1 MGLPA
6 PRLDD
11 KTFIQLMEDVR
22 KLIPR
27 YAPEW
32 TDFNTSDPGI
42 TFFELF
48 ASLTEQ
54 QRYYLD
60 QIDDKSILKFLK
72 LLGIYPKPAIAARAD
87 VTFSSKTDL
96 LRSILV
102 PKGTKLSTRSV
113 NDGDPQLIFE
123 TEAPLWVVPARLDKI
138 ISVSSIELKDNTAIN
153 QIDGLSFA
161 AFGEE
166 NSSGDRS
173 LYLGFN
179 LPFLTREDI
188 FGSENTRLITILNH
202 YFGFDWIGNTDGIIA
217 IGIAIQKSNTTVTI
231 TDAIG
236 SRRLTF
242 HQPNPGER
250 ISLIWDVNLADG
262 NVDWTNELLIVGE
275 STQPQQLIPRQG
287 IPFPPGKDLALTVN
301 LFEDYPVK
309 LGQHNDEIAEV
320 LPSIQLE
327 WEYFQADQWL
337 PLTVLKDE
345 TRQLTRSGRLWFK
358 SPDAMTADIIFS
370 SFSQALY
377 WIRVRIKQGD
387 YEIPPRIDAIRLNT
401 ISAIQHNTFCKA
413 TAFSSNGQLT
423 QTFPASYLTLSGAN
437 IQDGNTVQVSDR
449 SGDWQDLN
457 SVSLTP
463 DPENSQITIAFP
475 SPNVP
480 FLGENNIR
488 LISYQPEF
496 RSQLSLSQSN
506 GLPNQRFQL
515 DPLPV
520 IAEQL
525 ALQVQEMVELGETI
539 VDQTTISCLLQI
551 QRTFPVLI
559 QSGVPINVT
568 LRVVPKQNLARIE
581 LRERLESGLQFAHP
595 ETLSI
600 VSDNPP
606 VALFRYDH
614 LQAEEPIEFTYQVIV
629 LDDGKTIGGD
639 ILIYDNSHC
648 LPIQESNSI
657 SKLILRGTSQS
668 NYWQDWT
675 QVPDLDASRPTDSH
689 YIVEQATGQLQFG
702 DGINGAIPAV
712 MANDIDNLRLC
723 SYQTCQGALG
733 NVAIGKINTIV
744 VSPMIPGLA
753 KLTVTNAISA
763 VGGTDPE
770 TLEFA
775 QLRAR
780 KQLKIPTRAVTS
792 EDFEFLAL
800 ATPGLRVARAKAIP
814 FVAQSGEKKDPPRV
828 IAAPAIE
835 LATATIC
842 PSVPKFR
849 TEVIVPPHVTVVVVP
864 YSPAPIL
871 KPTPSQ
877 GFLKTVCLH
886 LDRHRLITTKVEV
899 IAPTYVGI
907 GVNTTLRLRRGF
919 SEITSQEQIDRALQK
934 FLHPLEGGTEG
945 KGWEF
950 GRTVYRSEIY
960 QVLEIISSVDCVQRV
975 DLNFQ
980 GVGANR
986 NADGNIAISPQSLVY
1001 SLDHQIEVINPEAI
1015 CRSGEG
1021 L

>member
-72 LLGIYPKPAIAARAD
+72 LLGIYPKPAITARAE
-87 VTFSSKTDL
+87 VTFSGKTNL
-96 LRSILV
+96 FRSILI
-102 PKGTKLSTRSV
+102 PKGTKLSTSSV
-113 NDGDPQLIFE
+113 NNGDPQLIFE
-123 TEAPLWVVPARLDKI
+123 TEAPLWVVPARVDKI
-138 ISVSSIELKDNTAIN
+138 ISVSSIELQDNTAIN

-166 NSSGDRS
+166 NSSDDRS

-179 LPFLTREDI
+179 LSFLTRDDI
-188 FGSENTRLITILNH
+188 FGNDNARLIDVLDQ
-202 YFGFDWIGNTDGIIA
+202 YFGFNWIGNKN
-217 IGIAIQKSNTTVTI
+217 GIAIQKNNTTVTI
-231 TDAIG
+231 TDTVG
-236 SRRLTF
+236 NRRLTF
-242 HQPNPGER
+242 HQTNPGER
-250 ISLIWDVNLADG
+250 ISLIWDANLADG
-262 NVDWTNELLIVGE
+262 SVDWTNELLIVGE
-275 STQPQQLIPRQG
+275 SNQPQKVIPKQG
-287 IPFPPGKDLALTVN
+287 TPFPPGKYIALTVN

-320 LPSIQLE
+320 IPSIQLE

-337 PLTVLKDE
+337 PLEVLKDE
-345 TRQLTRSGRLWFK
+345 TCQLTCGGRLWFK
-358 SPDAMTADIIFS
+358 SPDTMTANVVFPS
-370 SFSQALY
+370 LSQALY
-377 WIRVRIKQGD
+377 WIRVRVNQGD
-387 YEIPPRIDAIRLNT
+387 YEISPRIDAMRLNT

-413 TAFSSNGQLT
+413 TTFSSSGQLT
-423 QTFPASYLTLSGAN
+423 QTFPASYLTLAGEN
-437 IQDGNTVQVSDR
+437 IQQSNTVQVRDR
-449 SGDWQDLN
+449 SGDWQDLD
-457 SVSLTP
+457 SVNLTS
-463 DPENSQITIAFP
+463 DPKNSQITIAFT
-475 SPNVP
+475 SANVP
-480 FLGENNIR
+480 LAGENNLR
-488 LISYQPEF
+488 LISCQPDF
-496 RSQLSLSQSN
+496 RSQLSLGQSN

-515 DPLPV
+515 EPLPV
-520 IAEQL
+520 VAEQL

-539 VDQTTISCLLQI
+539 TDQTTIPCLLQI
-551 QRTFPVLI
+551 QRTFPVII
-559 QSGVPINVT
+559 QSGVPITVT
-568 LRVVPKQNLARIE
+568 LTIVPKQNLARIE
-581 LRERLESGLQFAHP
+581 LRERLESGLRFAHP
-595 ETLSI
+595 ETLPIES
-600 VSDNPP
+600 VNPP

-614 LQAEEPIEFTYQVIV
+614 LRAEDPIEFTYQVIAI
-629 LDDGKTIGGD
+629 DDGKTIGGD
-639 ILIYDNSHC
+639 ILIYDELHC
-648 LPIQESNSI
+648 LPIQESIPI
-657 SKLILRGTSQS
+657 SKLILRSTSQAH
-668 NYWQDWT
+668 YWQDWT

-689 YIVEQATGQLQFG
+689 YMVEPVTGQLQFG
-702 DGINGAIPAV
+702 DGINGAIPTV
-712 MANDIDNLRLC
+712 PANDTDNLRLC

-744 VSPMIPGLA
+744 APPMIPGLA
-753 KLTVTNAISA
+753 KLTVTNAMPA
-763 VGGTDPE
+763 FGGTDPE

-828 IAAPAIE
+828 IAAPEIE
-835 LATATIC
+835 MTTATVC

-849 TEVIVPPHVTVVVVP
+849 TEAIVPPHVTVVVVP

-871 KPTPSQ
+871 KPTPST

-899 IAPTYVGI
+899 IAPNYVGI

-919 SEITSQEQIDRALQK
+919 SEVTSQEQIDRALQK
-934 FLHPLEGGTEG
+934 FLHPLVGGTEG

-960 QVLEIISSVDCVQRV
+960 QVLEAIPSVDCVQRV

-980 GVGANR
+980 GAGANR
-986 NADGNIAISPQSLVY
+986 DADGNIAISPQSLVY
-1001 SLDHQIEVINPEAI
+1001 SLDHQIEVINPEAT

>member
-72 LLGIYPKPAIAARAD
+72 LLGIYPKPAIAAQAD
-87 VTFSSKTDL
+87 VTFSGKTDL

-102 PKGTKLSTRSV
+102 PKGTKLSTSSV
-113 NDGDPQLIFE
+113 NNGDPQLIFE

-166 NSSGDRS
+166 IASGDRS

-188 FGSENTRLITILNH
+188 FGIDNTRLIDVLDQ
-202 YFGFDWIGNTDGIIA
+202 YFGFNWIGNKN
-217 IGIAIQKSNTTVTI
+217 GIAIQKSNTTVTI
-231 TDAIG
+231 TDTIG
-236 SRRLTF
+236 NRRLTF
-242 HQPNPGER
+242 HQTNPSER
-250 ISLIWDVNLADG
+250 ISLIWDANLADG
-262 NVDWTNELLIVGE
+262 NVDWTNELLIVGG
-275 STQPQQLIPRQG
+275 SNQPQQLIPKQG
-287 IPFPPGKDLALTVN
+287 TPFPPGKDIALTVN

-309 LGQHNDEIAEV
+309 LGQHNDEIPEAGV
-320 LPSIQLE
+320 KSSIQLV
-327 WEYFQADQWL
+327 WEYCQQIDEWL
-337 PLTVLKDE
+337 PLKVIDDE
-345 TRQLTRSGRLWFK
+345 TCQLTRSGRLWFK
-358 SPDAMTADIIFS
+358 SPDTMTANVAFPGFIN
-370 SFSQALY
+370 QPLY

-387 YEIPPRIDAIRLNT
+387 YEIPPRIDAIQLNT

-413 TAFSSNGQLT
+413 ITFSSNGQLT
-423 QTFPASYLTLSGAN
+423 QTFPASYLTLAEATV
-437 IQDGNTVQVSDR
+437 QDCNTVQVRDR
-449 SGDWQDLN
+449 SGDWQDLE

-463 DPENSQITIAFP
+463 DPENSQITIAFNP
-475 SPNVP
+475 ADVP
-480 FLGENNIR
+480 LAGENNLR
-488 LISYQPEF
+488 LISYQPDF
-496 RSQLSLSQSN
+496 RSQLSLGQSN

-515 DPLPV
+515 EPLPV
-520 IAEQL
+520 VAEQL
-525 ALQVQEMVELGETI
+525 ALQVQAVVELGETV
-539 VDQTTISCLLQI
+539 VDQTTIPCLLQI

-559 QSGVPINVT
+559 QSGVPITVT
-568 LRVVPKQNLARIE
+568 LTVVPKQNLARIE
-581 LRERLESGLQFAHP
+581 LRERLESGLRFAHP
-595 ETLSI
+595 ETLPIES
-600 VSDNPP
+600 VNPP

-614 LQAEEPIEFTYQVIV
+614 LRTEEPIEFTYQVIA

-639 ILIYDNSHC
+639 ILIYDELHC
-648 LPIQESNSI
+648 LPMQESISI
-657 SKLILRGTSQS
+657 SKLILRSTSQAH
-668 NYWQDWT
+668 YWQDWT

-712 MANDIDNLRLC
+712 LANDTDNLRLY

-744 VSPMIPGLA
+744 ASLVIPGLA
-753 KLTVTNAISA
+753 KLTVTNAMPAI
-763 VGGTDPE
+763 GGTDPE

-828 IAAPAIE
+828 IAPPVIE
-835 LATATIC
+835 SVTATLR
-842 PSVPKFR
+842 PSVPRLR
-849 TEVIVPPHVTVVVVP
+849 TEAIVPPHVTVVVVP
-864 YSPAPIL
+864 YSPAPIVR
-871 KPTPSQ
+871 PTPSS

-899 IAPTYVGI
+899 IAPNYVGI

-934 FLHPLEGGTEG
+934 FLHPLVGGTEG

-960 QVLEIISSVDCVQRV
+960 QVLEAIPSVDCVQRV

-980 GVGANR
+980 GVGATR
-986 NADGNIAISPQSLVY
+986 DADGNIAISPQSLVY
-1001 SLDHQIEVINPEAI
+1001 SLDHQIEVINPEAT

>member
-1 MGLPA
+1 MGLPT

-11 KTFIQLMEDVR
+11 KTFIQLMEDVK

-48 ASLTEQ
+48 GSLTEQ

-72 LLGIYPKPAIAARAD
+72 LLGIYPKPAIAAQAE
-87 VTFSSKTDL
+87 VTFSGKTDL
-96 LRSILV
+96 FRSILI
-102 PKGTKLSTRSV
+102 PKGTKLSTSSV
-113 NDGDPQLIFE
+113 NNGDPQLIFE

-166 NSSGDRS
+166 NSSDDRS

-179 LPFLTREDI
+179 LPFLTRNDI
-188 FGSENTRLITILNH
+188 FGGDNARLIDVFDQ
-202 YFGFDWIGNTDGIIA
+202 YFGFNWIGNKN
-217 IGIAIQKSNTTVTI
+217 GIAIQKTNTTVTI
-231 TDAIG
+231 TDTIG
-236 SRRLTF
+236 NHRLTF
-242 HQPNPGER
+242 HQTNPGER
-250 ISLIWDVNLADG
+250 ISLTWDANLADG
-262 NVDWTNELLIVGE
+262 SVDWTNELLIVAE
-275 STQPQQLIPRQG
+275 SNQVIPKQG
-287 IPFPPGKDLALTVN
+287 TPFPPGKGMALTVN

-320 LPSIQLE
+320 IPSIQLE

-337 PLTVLKDE
+337 PLEILKDE
-345 TRQLTRSGRLWFK
+345 TCQLTRSGRLWFK
-358 SPDAMTADIIFS
+358 SPDTMTANVVFPS
-370 SFSQALY
+370 LSQALY
-377 WIRVRIKQGD
+377 WIRVRIKEGD

-401 ISAIQHNTFCKA
+401 ISAIQHNSFCKA
-413 TAFSSNGQLT
+413 TTFSSNGQLT
-423 QTFPASYLTLSGAN
+423 QTFPASYLTLAGEN
-437 IQDGNTVQVSDR
+437 IQQTNTVQVRDR
-449 SGDWQDLN
+449 SGDWQDLD

-463 DPENSQITIAFP
+463 DPENSQIMIAFT
-475 SPNVP
+475 SANVP
-480 FLGENNIR
+480 LAGENNLR
-488 LISYQPEF
+488 LISSQLDF
-496 RSQLSLSQSN
+496 RSQLSLGQSN

-520 IAEQL
+520 VADQL
-525 ALQVQEMVELGETI
+525 ALQV
-539 VDQTTISCLLQI
+539 
-551 QRTFPVLI
+551 
-559 QSGVPINVT
+559 
-568 LRVVPKQNLARIE
+568 
-581 LRERLESGLQFAHP
+581 
-595 ETLSI
+595 
-600 VSDNPP
+600 
-606 VALFRYDH
+606 
-614 LQAEEPIEFTYQVIV
+614 
-629 LDDGKTIGGD
+629 
-639 ILIYDNSHC
+639 
-648 LPIQESNSI
+648 
-657 SKLILRGTSQS
+657 LILRGTSQAH
-668 NYWQDWT
+668 YWQDWT
-675 QVPDLDASRPTDSH
+675 QVPDLDASKPTDSH

-712 MANDIDNLRLC
+712 LANNTDNLRLC

-733 NVAIGKINTIV
+733 NVAIGKIDTV
-744 VSPMIPGLA
+744 VESRMIPRLA
-753 KLTVTNAISA
+753 KLTVTNAMPAI
-763 VGGTDPE
+763 GGTDPE
-770 TLEFA
+770 TLGFA

-780 KQLKIPTRAVTS
+780 KQLKVPTRAVTS

-828 IAAPAIE
+828 IAAPEIE
-835 LATATIC
+835 MATATLR

-849 TEVIVPPHVTVVVVP
+849 TEAIVPPHVTVVVVP
-864 YSPAPIL
+864 YSPAQIF
-871 KPTPSQ
+871 KPTPSK

-899 IAPTYVGI
+899 IAPNYVGV

-919 SEITSQEQIDRALQK
+919 SEIASQEQIDRALQK
-934 FLHPLEGGTEG
+934 FFHPLVGGTEG

-960 QVLEIISSVDCVQRV
+960 QVLEAIPSVDCIQRV

-980 GVGANR
+980 GAGANR
-986 NADGNIAISPQSLVY
+986 DADGNIAISPQSLVY
-1001 SLDHQIEVINPEAI
+1001 SLDHQIEVINPEAT

-1021 L
+1021 LS